1 MIITDQISDLGTPQQ
16 PVHIALGVFD
26 GIHIGHQAV
35 IQTAIDAASLSG
47 GIAGVMTFDP
57 HPIRVVA
64 PAKAPKSILASISH
78 KALILSEFN
87 SDFLLVQKFD
97 KAFAAQSAKD
107 FIVGLKKS
115 CPGLTSI
122 SVGEDWQFG
131 KGREGTVESLKLWGE
146 EFDFKVFAV
155 APIMNDGERVSS
167 TAIREAIKVGDIAAI
182 EEMLGRPYIVF
193 GEVLKGRQLA
203 RQLGYPTANIKVQNE
218 QLPPD
223 GVWMVEL
230 QYKGKWIH
238 GIGNLGKRPT
248 IENNTTAQRLLEVHL
263 FDTDLDLY
271 GEELYVK
278 FIEYIREEK
287 KFDSVEEL
295 KSQIHLDVVSVQNKI
310 AKLNR

>member
-1 MIITDQISDLGTPQQ
+1 MIVTYQISNLTTRQQ

-35 IQTAIDAASLSG
+35 IKTAIDAAKQSG

-64 PAKAPKSILASISH
+64 PMKAPKSILASISH
-78 KALILSEFN
+78 KALILSENN

-97 KAFAAQSAKD
+97 EAFAAQSAKV
-107 FIVGLKKS
+107 FISELKSS
-115 CPGLTSI
+115 CPGLASI

-146 EFDFKVFAV
+146 EFGFEVFAV
-155 APIMNDGERVSS
+155 APVMNDGERVSS
-167 TAIREAIKVGDIAAI
+167 TRIRQAIRDGDIPAI
-182 EEMLGRPYIVF
+182 EEMLGRPYVVF

-203 RQLGYPTANIKVQNE
+203 RQLGYPTANIKVENE

-230 QYKGKWIH
+230 KYKGEWIE

-248 IENNTTAQRLLEVHL
+248 IENDTAAQRLLEVHL
-263 FDTDLDLY
+263 FDNDLDLY

-278 FIEYIREEK
+278 FINYIRKEI
-287 KFDSVEEL
+287 KFDSVDEL
-295 KSQIHLDVVSVQNKI
+295 KSQIQTDVASVKKQFAESRI
-310 AKLNR
+310 